1 MLRHAQIFKVCFLNR
16 RLFPK
21 DKPFVSCA
29 INARRYTDIASGTH
43 TDTGAGPSTLVM
55 AENIFKWVFNYIH
68 WTWNDRGDK
77 CTFMFMLIRGETAG
91 HKSKNLRNKM
101 ERVRQW
107 MSPGI
112 LLIKTVPPTVRRGGG
127 RQRQSVGR
135 RKSERERERE
145 SIVKMK
151 SNKTLTVKYRYERQD
166 T

>member
-1 MLRHAQIFKVCFLNR
+1 MLHYALIFKLCFLNR
-16 RLFPK
+16 RVFTK

-29 INARRYTDIASGTH
+29 INARCYTDIVSGTH

-91 HKSKNLRNKM
+91 HKSKTCGTKWNGWDNECHPASCWLKLSRRRWG
-101 ERVRQW
+101 ERGETTTEW
-107 MSPGI
+107 
-112 LLIKTVPPTVRRGGG
+112 
-127 RQRQSVGR
+127 GR
-135 RKSERERERE
+135 RKRERQRERE

-151 SNKTLTVKYRYERQD
+151 SSKTLTVKYRYERQD